1 MFLYVYQRTTSA
13 NDDDDDLSQA
23 TPDDRQTLLQFIDVV
38 NLTSVAN
45 VSVHASVPKEDI
57 SAFNVTQST
66 QTIKFIWLILS
77 TIRRNGDIVLDM
89 SEICYYWYYVFHKVV

>member
-1 MFLYVYQRTTSA
+1 MFLYVYQRTVRTTSA

-38 NLTSVAN
+38 I
-45 VSVHASVPKEDI
+45 SVHASVPKEDI

>member
-1 MFLYVYQRTTSA
+1 MFLYVYQRTVRTTSA

-38 NLTSVAN
+38 I
-45 VSVHASVPKEDI
+45 SVHASVPKEDI

-89 SEICYYWYYVFHKVV
+89 SEICYY